1 MNMEYVVVWEYE
13 KKDEAEIIKKFKKRP
28 EGTMSRLYPPK
39 ALGGQTKGFSL
50 VEADDFMEIEKFFHT
65 YAPLLKWKVY
75 PIVDLGKIIEVRKY

>member
-1 MNMEYVVVWEYE
+1 MEYVVVWEYK
-13 KKDEAEIIKKFKKRP
+13 KKDEAEIIEKFKKRP
-28 EGTMSRLYPPK
+28 EGTMKRLYPPR

-75 PIVDLGKIIEVRKY
+75 PIVELGKIIEIRTY

>member
-1 MNMEYVVVWEYE
+1 MKYVVIWEYK

-28 EGTMSRLYPPK
+28 EGEITRLYPPY

-50 VEADDFMEIEKFFHT
+50 VEAEDFLEVEKFYHT

-75 PIVDLGKIIEVRKY
+75 PIVDLESIIGIRKY